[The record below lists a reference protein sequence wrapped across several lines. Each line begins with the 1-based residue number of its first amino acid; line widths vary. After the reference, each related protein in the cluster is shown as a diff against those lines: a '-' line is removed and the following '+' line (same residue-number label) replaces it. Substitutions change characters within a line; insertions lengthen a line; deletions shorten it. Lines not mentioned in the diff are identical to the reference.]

1 MHKRHY
7 ILFDL
12 DGTLSDPGEGIINSL
27 LYSLKHFQ
35 IEGNSAVLAKFIGPP
50 LIDSFRKYYHFDE
63 KQARRQLP
71 CTANIFT
78 NTAFL
83 PTKSTRAFH
92 NCWPT

>member
-63 KQARRQLP
+63 NKPAGNCLVPR
-71 CTANIFT
+71 IFHEHGL
-78 NTAFL
+78 L